1 MKVVI
6 VSSLVSFL
14 AMFVLAGLFNGL
26 VINELV
32 TDNID
37 PAMLLDS
44 PDLAMIVLGYALL
57 ALLMTRIY
65 PRVVSRASY
74 SVRSGFLFGMVAGIF
89 WLLPYA
95 LVLHGVYRFPL
106 LGLLI
111 DPAWALLEQGI
122 GGAIVGLI
130 HAKFSKPDSS
140 SF

>member
-1 MKVVI
+1 VKVKFF
-6 VSSLVSFL
+6 SLLLAFL
-14 AMFVLAGLFNGL
+14 AMFVMAGLFNGL
-26 VINELV
+26 VVNELV
-32 TDNID
+32 SENLESV
-37 PAMLLDS
+37 MLRDA
-44 PDLAMIVLGYALL
+44 PNLALIALGYALL
-57 ALLMTRIY
+57 ALLMTLIY

-95 LVLHGVYRFPL
+95 LVLHGVYRFPS

-122 GGAIVGLI
+122 GGAIIGLI

>member
-1 MKVVI
+1 MKVKFF
-6 VSSLVSFL
+6 SLLLAFL
-14 AMFVLAGLFNGL
+14 AMFVMAGLFNGL
-26 VINELV
+26 VVNELV
-32 TDNID
+32 SENLESV
-37 PAMLLDS
+37 MLRDA
-44 PDLAMIVLGYALL
+44 PNLALIALGYALL
-57 ALLMTRIY
+57 ALLMTLIY

-122 GGAIVGLI
+122 GGAIIGLV
-130 HAKFSKPDSS
+130 HAKFSKPESS

>member
-1 MKVVI
+1 
-6 VSSLVSFL
+6 
-14 AMFVLAGLFNGL
+14 MFVMAGLFNGL
-26 VINELV
+26 VVNELV
-32 TDNID
+32 SENLESV
-37 PAMLLDS
+37 MLRDA
-44 PDLAMIVLGYALL
+44 PNLALIALGYALL
-57 ALLMTRIY
+57 ALLMTLIY

-74 SVRSGFLFGMVAGIF
+74 SGRSGFLFGMVAGIF

-122 GGAIVGLI
+122 GGAIIGLI

>member
-1 MKVVI
+1 MKVVF
-6 VSSLVSFL
+6 VSSLVTFL
-14 AMFVLAGLFNGL
+14 VMFVLAGLFNEL
-26 VINELV
+26 VIHEFV

-37 PAMLLDS
+37 SEMLLDS
-44 PDLAMIVLGYALL
+44 PDLAMIALGYALL
-57 ALLMTRIY
+57 ALLMTLIY
-65 PRVVSRASY
+65 PRVVGRASY
-74 SVRSGFLFGMVAGIF
+74 SVWSGFLFGMVAGIF
-89 WLLPYA
+89 WLLPYG

-122 GGAIVGLI
+122 GGAIIGLI

>member
-1 MKVVI
+1 MKVKFF
-6 VSSLVSFL
+6 SLLLAFL
-14 AMFVLAGLFNGL
+14 AMFVMAGLFNGL
-26 VINELV
+26 VVNELV
-32 TDNID
+32 SENLESV
-37 PAMLLDS
+37 MLRDA
-44 PDLAMIVLGYALL
+44 PNLALIALGYALL
-57 ALLMTRIY
+57 ALLMTLIY

-95 LVLHGVYRFPL
+95 LVLHGVYRFPS

-122 GGAIVGLI
+122 GGAIIGLI